1 MWLLAGVLVAVN
13 AAVFPAALARIGTT
27 AEARPLDLRLS
38 YSADEAYRALAA
50 MGEAGRR
57 AYRVVE
63 TTVDVA
69 YPVLYTVF
77 LAALLAA
84 LLRRAWPRARAS
96 AWLTIVP
103 FGALLAD
110 LLENAGIVVL
120 LDRFPGS
127 LDGVTPVVSAF
138 TTAKWTVLGVVLALI
153 VASLAALIGARM
165 RGRRPPVEPLG

>member
-103 FGALLAD
+103 
-110 LLENAGIVVL
+110 
-120 LDRFPGS
+120 

-153 VASLAALIGARM
+153 VASLAALIGARV